1 MFRLALFTFGVV
13 KYGRVWSSMT
23 NMDQY
28 DIICRFTLLC
38 YSLVWN
44 GAISCGLVWFEQNPI
59 QLLWYGLLCPG
70 ERESPTQTWTR
81 RLMCWDIAI
90 KRSSFTTCTMYVHI
104 YATYEARE
112 KVCLNLA
119 SYGMSSGIS
128 CTPKIQEV
136 SIACFRR
143 PCV

>member
-1 MFRLALFTFGVV
+1 MVSTMVQYVVVWVGKTLA
-13 KYGRVWSSMT
+13 WH
-23 NMDQY
+23 
-28 DIICRFTLLC
+28 
-38 YSLVWN
+38 
-44 GAISCGLVWFEQNPI
+44 PI
-59 QLLWYGLLCPG
+59 QLLWHGGVLCPEWWEEEEEG
-70 ERESPTQTWTR
+70 REGGRHPPRHGQRRTR

-128 CTPKIQEV
+128 CTPKIQEG